1 MKKYVRAAESQY
13 ESAFAEAISVA
24 GNRGY
29 DLKVSDNLKV
39 MLVAKTN
46 IDEMPTITVDTVD
59 VGDMKYR
66 FYCKLEFPTL
76 EQEDSDDPDS
86 IAAILDKWQKIGDL
100 ITTIQE
106 IEIDANQVIDTEE

>member
-1 MKKYVRAAESQY
+1 MKRYVRAAANPY

-39 MLVAKTN
+39 MLVAKSN
-46 IDEMPTITVDTVD
+46 IDEMPTITVDTIDNGNMTYV
-59 VGDMKYR
+59 

-76 EQEDSDDPDS
+76 EQEDGDDPDK
-86 IAAILDKWQKIGDL
+86 IASILDKWQKIGDL

-106 IEIDANQVIDTEE
+106 IQIDANQVIDTEE